1 LSVKSARDI
10 AQRFHSFTSVFQIGL
25 ALLTTVV
32 ALGFIGQTSKNAI
45 EEMER
50 EDEQQRRK
58 E

>member
-1 LSVKSARDI
+1 
-10 AQRFHSFTSVFQIGL
+10 L